1 MALCFHF
8 VEQKAPLNE
17 QLGWMLLNSKPKAA
31 HHKRRPNGC
40 YPHRY
45 MGNILLN
52 TYLLRGA
59 PAIMIIDVMT
69 FKCSPI
75 LGYIIQIF
83 MFMGGDGKIIKILC
97 WMW

>member
-1 MALCFHF
+1 
-8 VEQKAPLNE
+8 
-17 QLGWMLLNSKPKAA
+17 
-31 HHKRRPNGC
+31 
-40 YPHRY
+40 
-45 MGNILLN
+45 
-52 TYLLRGA
+52 
-59 PAIMIIDVMT
+59 MIIDVMT

>member
-31 HHKRRPNGC
+31 HHKRKTQWLLSTPLYGE
-40 YPHRY
+40 
-45 MGNILLN
+45 NILLN

-59 PAIMIIDVMT
+59 PPHCTMDEVQHLDVN
-69 FKCSPI
+69 
-75 LGYIIQIF
+75 
-83 MFMGGDGKIIKILC
+83 
-97 WMW
+97 